1 MSDTADRFDL
11 AANPGARAYR
21 LLAGLVTPR
30 PIALVTTVDAA
41 GRPNAAPFSFFNVMG
56 AEPALLVLA
65 PADRD
70 DGTPKDTAANLAAT
84 GEAVVHVVD
93 EPLAARMVACAADL
107 PPGVSELDRF
117 GFRAL
122 AARMVACSADLPPG
136 VSEIDRFGF
145 RALPSERVRP
155 PRLAECPVA
164 IECRVLD
171 IRRYG
176 DNRLVVLEGLLAHVR
191 PGLADP
197 ATWKVDPARHAPVG
211 RMESPDGYVRTRD
224 RFRIPRPD

>member
-1 MSDTADRFDL
+1 MSAAADRFDL
-11 AANPGARAYR
+11 AANPGTLAYR
-21 LLAGLVTPR
+21 LLAGLVAPR

-41 GRPNAAPFSFFNVMG
+41 GRPNAAPFSFFNVVG

-84 GEAVVHVVD
+84 GEAVVHLVD
-93 EPLAARMVACAADL
+93 EP
-107 PPGVSELDRF
+107 
-117 GFRAL
+117 L

-136 VSEIDRFGF
+136 VSEPERFGL
-145 RALPSERVRP
+145 ASVPSERVRP
-155 PRLAECPVA
+155 PRLAEAPVA

-176 DNRLVVLEGLLAHVR
+176 ENRLVVLEGLLAHVR
-191 PGLADP
+191 PGVADP
-197 ATWKVDPARHAPVG
+197 ATWRVDPARHAPIG
-211 RMESPDGYVRTRD
+211 RMESPDGYVRTLD
-224 RFRIPRPD
+224 RFRVPRPD

>member
-1 MSDTADRFDL
+1 MSDAPDRFDL

-21 LLAGLVTPR
+21 LLAGLVAPR
-30 PIALVTTVDAA
+30 PIALVTTVDAD
-41 GRPNAAPFSFFNVMG
+41 GRANAAPFSFFNVMG

-70 DGTPKDTAANLAAT
+70 DGTPKDTAANLAST
-84 GEAVVHVVD
+84 GEAVVHLVD
-93 EPLAARMVACAADL
+93 EP
-107 PPGVSELDRF
+107 
-117 GFRAL
+117 L

-136 VSEIDRFGF
+136 VSEIERFGL
-145 RALPSERVRP
+145 RTAPSERVRP

-176 DNRLVVLEGLLAHVR
+176 ENRLVVLEGLVAHVR

-197 ATWKVDPARHAPVG
+197 AAWKVNPALHAPIG